1 MNTNTTDTVKQT
13 LFVDGRELPING
25 ERNVLEMA
33 RKAGIDIPTFCYHS
47 ELSVYGACRLCLVE
61 IEGRGIQASCSV
73 APEPG
78 MRLRTNT
85 KKVRDIRKISIEL
98 LLANHDMTC
107 PTCSRSA
114 TCRLRELAERMGIDK
129 VRYKPIERKAPL
141 DHSSLALV
149 RDPNKCVLCGDC
161 VRACH
166 ELQGVGAI
174 DFAFR
179 GADSAVLPA
188 FNQDLAEVECV
199 NCGLCASVCPTGAL
213 TPRPEMEEVWA
224 DLDNPNKIV
233 VAQMAPA
240 VRVGLH

>member
-161 VRACH
+161 VRA
-166 ELQGVGAI
+166 
-174 DFAFR
+174 
-179 GADSAVLPA
+179 
-188 FNQDLAEVECV
+188 
-199 NCGLCASVCPTGAL
+199 
-213 TPRPEMEEVWA
+213 
-224 DLDNPNKIV
+224 
-233 VAQMAPA
+233 
-240 VRVGLH
+240 